1 MSAADRQL
9 GVTPPISML
18 LPTKPEIDSNNAM
31 VEELRKQGIF
41 ESKEETD
48 KRNLVLESLQ
58 KMCDE
63 FVTRVAK
70 EKEPGLARDARGKI
84 FTYGGFR
91 LGVFG
96 PGSDIDTLVVAPKYV
111 TRVDYFAIFPNLLIE
126 MAPKGA
132 ITDLAVVTD
141 AYVPIIK
148 FEYWGISIDM
158 IFSRIAVLKKL
169 PTNTAQ
175 FNLTDTAL
183 LRGLDD
189 TEIRSLNGTR
199 VAHEIL
205 DLVPEQSTFQMALR
219 AIKLWAQRRAIY
231 ANVMGYPGGVAWAML
246 VARVCQLYPRATA
259 ATIVNKFFWIVR
271 QWPWPQ
277 PVLLKHI
284 ERAPLGYRIW
294 NPVVYP
300 SDKHHLMPI
309 ITPAYPSMNAAY
321 NINRS
326 SMSIIQRELHRANTI
341 TDEIVAGQ
349 KPWSELFEK
358 HSFFTADYKYY
369 LAVISSGITKD
380 AHKKWSGFV
389 ESKVRM
395 LVLALDKHD
404 TIGLAQAFV
413 KGYDRVHKCKA
424 DSEIQKVQQGDLG
437 FVVKEEDVPKDEP
450 AKTEGNGDAAAGTD
464 GVKQEE
470 GANGVKAENEDLYVY
485 TTTHYIGLTLRS
497 GQKSINLANEVG
509 EFKKLCKGWEKFD
522 SQLNAITVQ
531 HLRNLDLPDDVFC
544 EGEVR
549 PKRKAARPKVNGT
562 AASAPNSQATNGS
575 SSDVDSKKRTAAEH
589 GAATPPAKRRQPTS
603 VAAAG

>member
-1 MSAADRQL
+1 MHLGHGTTLSAPWISKAHKK
-9 GVTPPISML
+9 TPL
-18 LPTKPEIDSNNAM
+18 
-31 VEELRKQGIF
+31 
-41 ESKEETD
+41 
-48 KRNLVLESLQ
+48 RNLVLESLQ

-63 FVTRVAK
+63 FVTRVAQ
-70 EKEPGLARDARGKI
+70 EKDQGLARDARGKI

-111 TRVDYFAIFPNLLIE
+111 TRDDYFAIFPDLLLE

-132 ITDLAVVTD
+132 ITGLAVVTD
-141 AYVPIIK
+141 AFVPIIK

-158 IFSRIAVLKKL
+158 IFSRIAMLKKL
-169 PTNTAQ
+169 PTNTSQ

-183 LRGLDD
+183 LRGLDE

-259 ATIVNKFFWIVR
+259 ATIVSKFFCIMR

-326 SMSIIQRELHRANTI
+326 SMSIIQTELSRADGI
-341 TDEIVAGQ
+341 TDGIVVGQ
-349 KPWSELFEK
+349 RPWSDLFEK
-358 HSFFTADYKYY
+358 HTFFTADYKYY
-369 LAVISSGITKD
+369 LAIVSSGITKD

-395 LVLALDKHD
+395 LVLALDRHD
-404 TIGLAQAFV
+404 TIALAQAFV
-413 KGYDRVHKCKA
+413 KGYDRVHKCNA
-424 DSEIQKVQQGDLG
+424 DSEIQKVQQGDLAYMI
-437 FVVKEEDVPKDEP
+437 KEEDAPKEEQTSPVKSETKPDPGANEKNS
-450 AKTEGNGDAAAGTD
+450 AGGSNSNGDVAGSAD
-464 GVKQEE
+464 AVKNEE
-470 GANGVKAENEDLYVY
+470 GANGVKAGDENVYIY
-485 TTTHYIGLTLRS
+485 TTTHYIGLALRP
-497 GQKSINLANEVG
+497 GKFLPP
-509 EFKKLCKGWEKFD
+509 FKTRFRCLLLPPSLLLVSVCFC
-522 SQLNAITVQ
+522 
-531 HLRNLDLPDDVFC
+531 LDY
-544 EGEVR
+544 
-549 PKRKAARPKVNGT
+549 
-562 AASAPNSQATNGS
+562 
-575 SSDVDSKKRTAAEH
+575 
-589 GAATPPAKRRQPTS
+589 
-603 VAAAG
+603 

>member
-1 MSAADRQL
+1 MSSGDRQL
-9 GVTPPISML
+9 GVTPPISSS

-70 EKEPGLARDARGKI
+70 EKESGLARDARGKI

-111 TRVDYFAIFPNLLIE
+111 TRDDYFKIFPDLLLE

-169 PTNTAQ
+169 PTNTSQ
-175 FNLTDTAL
+175 FSLTDTAL

-284 ERAPLGYRIW
+284 ERAPLDTGSGI
-294 NPVVYP
+294 
-300 SDKHHLMPI
+300 
-309 ITPAYPSMNAAY
+309 
-321 NINRS
+321 RS
-326 SMSIIQRELHRANTI
+326 SH
-341 TDEIVAGQ
+341 
-349 KPWSELFEK
+349 LF
-358 HSFFTADYKYY
+358 TVDYKYY
-369 LAVISSGITKD
+369 LAVVSSGITKE

-404 TIGLAQAFV
+404 TIGLAQTFV

-424 DSEIQKVQQGDLG
+424 DNEIQKVQQGDLN
-437 FVVKEEDVPKDEP
+437 FVAKPEDIPKEDLDKAEADEVD
-450 AKTEGNGDAAAGTD
+450 TNGAEA
-464 GVKQEE
+464 
-470 GANGVKAENEDLYVY
+470 VKAENGAKGEAEDLFIY
-485 TTTHYIGLTLRS
+485 TTTHYIGLALRP
-497 GQKSINLANEVG
+497 GQKSINLASEVG

-531 HLRNLDLPDDVFC
+531 HLRNWDLPDDVFC
-544 EGEVR
+544 EGEIKPR
-549 PKRKAARPKVNGT
+549 RKPARGKGNG
-562 AASAPNSQATNGS
+562 APNSAPNSQVPNGAP
-575 SSDVDSKKRTAAEH
+575 SDADTKKRPAAEH
-589 GAATPPAKRRQPTS
+589 TAAGTPPAKRRQPAS

>member
-1 MSAADRQL
+1 
-9 GVTPPISML
+9 
-18 LPTKPEIDSNNAM
+18 
-31 VEELRKQGIF
+31 
-41 ESKEETD
+41 
-48 KRNLVLESLQ
+48 
-58 KMCDE
+58 MCDE

-70 EKEPGLARDARGKI
+70 EKESGLARDARGKI

-111 TRVDYFAIFPNLLIE
+111 TRDDYFKIFPDLLLE

-169 PTNTAQ
+169 PTNTSQ
-175 FNLTDTAL
+175 FSLTDTAL

-326 SMSIIQRELHRANTI
+326 SMSIIQRELGRADSI
-341 TDEIVAGQ
+341 TDAIAAGQ
-349 KPWSELFEK
+349 KSWAELFEK
-358 HSFFTADYKYY
+358 HTFFTVDYKYY
-369 LAVISSGITKD
+369 LAVVSSGITKE

-404 TIGLAQAFV
+404 TIGLAQTFV

-424 DSEIQKVQQGDLG
+424 DNEIQKVQQGDLS
-437 FVVKEEDVPKDEP
+437 FVAKPEDIPKEDLDKAEADEMN
-450 AKTEGNGDAAAGTD
+450 TNGAEA
-464 GVKQEE
+464 
-470 GANGVKAENEDLYVY
+470 VKAENGAKGEAEDLFIY
-485 TTTHYIGLTLRS
+485 TTTHYIGLALRPGRS
-497 GQKSINLANEVG
+497 SPKGNPPRIAGRGMLGLFALLAGN
-509 EFKKLCKGWEKFD
+509 
-522 SQLNAITVQ
+522 
-531 HLRNLDLPDDVFC
+531 
-544 EGEVR
+544 
-549 PKRKAARPKVNGT
+549 
-562 AASAPNSQATNGS
+562 
-575 SSDVDSKKRTAAEH
+575 
-589 GAATPPAKRRQPTS
+589 
-603 VAAAG
+603 